1 MSLRLLIALSLLA
14 ATTACFKVKVD
25 APVQSG
31 DYVLGTHEQTAIT
44 RVKTRC
50 WYLFWGLLPVSDNSS
65 AGAVKKLPPGTRVV
79 KVQTGLDSG
88 SFFLALLTV
97 GIVGSSVIIVEG
109 VAPPMPP
116 GENEIAP
123 VESSIEEDLAHHE
136 P

>member
-1 MSLRLLIALSLLA
+1 MALSLLA
-14 ATTACFKVKVD
+14 ASTACFRVKVD
-25 APVQSG
+25 APVESG
-31 DYVLGTHEQTAIT
+31 AYLLGTVEQTAIT

-65 AGAVKKLPPGTRVV
+65 AEAVKKLPPGTRVV

-116 GENEIAP
+116 GESEIVP
-123 VESSIEEDLAHHE
+123 VESSIEEDLAQKK